1 VRIATGSDFGGGSVR
16 PGHLAWEVQ
25 MLVRAGLEPH
35 EALASATWIGG
46 ELLGIKDAGTIR
58 EGGPADVVLVH
69 GDPLSDPAVLWRVWR
84 VYHRGERVS

>member
-1 VRIATGSDFGGGSVR
+1 
-16 PGHLAWEVQ
+16 
-25 MLVRAGLEPH
+25 MLVRAGLEPY

-46 ELLGIKDAGTIR
+46 ELLAIQHAGTIHKD
-58 EGGPADVVLVH
+58 GPADVVLVH